1 MYNISLKINIINK
14 CDAYIYI
21 YIYILNVDRKLLYM
35 FVLYILQSLVFRICE
50 VKHNYISTL
59 FP

>member
-1 MYNISLKINIINK
+1 MYNISLKISIINK
-14 CDAYIYI
+14 CVCIYI

-35 FVLYILQSLVFRICE
+35 FVLHILQSSVLRICE
-50 VKHNYISTL
+50 VKYNYISTL